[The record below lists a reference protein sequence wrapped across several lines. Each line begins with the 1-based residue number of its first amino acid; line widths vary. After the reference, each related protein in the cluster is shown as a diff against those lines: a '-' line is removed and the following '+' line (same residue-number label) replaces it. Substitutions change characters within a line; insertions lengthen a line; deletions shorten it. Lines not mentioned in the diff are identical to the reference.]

1 MVRRDE
7 AVAAGTLIRVSPER
21 APEAV
26 AAFCDSF
33 HDYPVMRYVV
43 GEAGEE
49 YDDRLHTLIDLF
61 VSARVLLQDPI
72 LAIED
77 AGRIV
82 AVATTTPVGERQ
94 THPDFP
100 ARREAVWKVLG
111 DEAKARFEG
120 LIEVWERSKVPQL
133 HLHLNMLGVRGS
145 HAGRGLGRRLLDE
158 VHAMSVRDPRS
169 TGVTLSTE
177 DPKNVPLYEHVGYE
191 VIGHERVTDDL
202 ETWSFFRPDD
212 AAA

>member
-1 MVRRDE
+1 MKRDE
-7 AVAAGTLIRVSPER
+7 AVAPGTLIRTSRER
-21 APEAV
+21 APEIVDAL
-26 AAFCDSF
+26 CDSF

-43 GEAGEE
+43 GEAGDE
-49 YDDRLHTLIDLF
+49 YDDRLRTLIGMF
-61 VSARVLLQDPI
+61 VLARVLLNDPI

-100 ARREAVWKVLG
+100 ARREAVWKILG
-111 DEAKARFEG
+111 DAAKARHEG
-120 LIEVWERSKVPQL
+120 LIEVWERSKVDRL
-133 HLHLNMLGVRGS
+133 HLHLNMLGVRRS
-145 HAGRGLGRRLLDE
+145 YAGRGLGRRLLDE
-158 VHAMSVRDPRS
+158 VHAMSVGDPQS

-177 DPKNVPLYEHVGYE
+177 DPKNVPLYEHVGYR
-191 VIGHERVTDDL
+191 VIGHERVTPDL

-212 AAA
+212 AGA